1 MTDTLTPEQRRKVMQ
16 KVKSKDTHPEMVVR
30 RLLHKAGY
38 RYRLHRKD
46 LPGKP
51 DIVFPSRRK
60 IVWVHGCFW
69 HRHPGCKYNRMP
81 ASNQSY
87 WTPKLE
93 INVVRDEQ
101 ALYQV
106 TAEGWEAMVV
116 WECEIKD
123 SEELLRRLTE
133 FLGK

>member
-1 MTDTLTPEQRRKVMQ
+1 MQ

-46 LPGKP
+46 LPGRP

-60 IVWVHGCFW
+60 IIWVHGCFW

-93 INVVRDEQ
+93 SNVIRDEQ

-106 TAEGWEAMVV
+106 TAEGWESMVV
-116 WECEIKD
+116 WECETKD
-123 SEELLRRLTE
+123 AEELLSRLAE
-133 FLGK
+133 FLER

>member
-1 MTDTLTPEQRRKVMQ
+1 MQ
-16 KVKSKDTHPEMVVR
+16 NVKSKDTHPEMVVR

-60 IVWVHGCFW
+60 IIWVHGCFW
-69 HRHPGCKYNRMP
+69 HRHPGCKHNRMP

-87 WTPKLE
+87 WAPKFE
-93 INVVRDEQ
+93 TNVVRDEQ

-106 TAEGWEAMVV
+106 TAEGWESLVI
-116 WECEIKD
+116 WECEVKD
-123 SEELLRRLTE
+123 ADDLLRRLAE
-133 FLGK
+133 FLDT